1 MWIVRFLYRIFEWIA
16 RALALQLLIF
26 SLSFPVLTRW
36 GLGFS
41 PLVFMG
47 NILFTPFLMIFLMT
61 SCVIFL
67 LELFFVPAD
76 YLCLVLEQIGKVWFN
91 IMSRAPNLP
100 LIACPLAPAWL
111 LIVMPLGSWA
121 ILKTYRLKNI
131 YRLLP
136 VLSLWIAFTFM
147 GIKWYFTPSYKEI
160 EVECG
165 SKKVTCILKDK
176 RVMLIDK
183 ESALSSRSCT
193 QAWMD
198 FTLSPS
204 LAYNFGAVTIDVLV
218 IEKMTP
224 RMRAQVQFLSEK
236 YYCKSLIDQEGST
249 LQI

>member
-1 MWIVRFLYRIFEWIA
+1 MCIMRFLYRMFDWIV

-67 LELFFVPAD
+67 LELFFIPAD
-76 YLCLVLEQIGKVWFN
+76 YLCLVLEQIGKIWLN
-91 IMSRAPNLP
+91 IMALAPDLP
-100 LIACPLAPAWL
+100 LIACPLAPVWL

-121 ILKTYRLKNI
+121 ILKTYGFKNV
-131 YRLLP
+131 YHLLLA
-136 VLSLWIAFTFM
+136 LSFWIAFIFM
-147 GIKWYFTPSYKEI
+147 GIKWYFTPFYKEI
-160 EVECG
+160 EVVCG
-165 SKKVTCILKDK
+165 SKKVTCILKEK
-176 RVMLIDK
+176 KVVLIDK

-198 FTLSPS
+198 FTLSPV
-204 LAYNFGAVTIDVLV
+204 LAYNFGATTIDILV

-224 RMRAQVQFLSEK
+224 RMRAQVQILSKK
-236 YYCKSLIDQEGST
+236 YYCKSFIYQEGSA